1 LVPSFL
7 TFFEQLPPERKW
19 SIEGAGKNFDLAPR
33 EGRERSEHEIVS
45 RADFHDRKHILLCLR
60 AEEAVRIESLAVA
73 KRVPPLDLDTR
84 LSR

>member
-1 LVPSFL
+1 VEHRGSRQELV
-7 TFFEQLPPERKW
+7 
-19 SIEGAGKNFDLAPR
+19 DLAPR

-45 RADFHDRKHILLCLR
+45 RADFHDRKHILLRLR
-60 AEEAVRIESLAVA
+60 AEEAVRIESVAVA